1 MDGHS
6 SNGYIRLP
14 QGITRRTCRLV
25 MQARTGTLRTAKML
39 YRMGKRRTDVCER
52 CGRHPDGVHH
62 SLSGCP
68 AMTGMYTL
76 RHNELGGQGY
86 KTVGKGKLG
95 ASVVCQDLGRHNAAE
110 TPEEQA
116 EIRTRIGSALK
127 GPRKLTDD
135 ERRQFDNYRP
145 DIFIQHDMINFHI
158 VEFKWCRDTDPDQQ
172 RENAI
177 EQHQELVAAL
187 RNLFGAQPFIVQI
200 HPILIGVTG
209 TIYKDFYDT
218 MDLLGV
224 SKTEAKRSVANLHRI
239 AVSYVDKNNHDNQV
253 AARTASFSGLEWGDP
268 SHSRLH
274 MIACNSGPT
283 VGVWGQASCLTH
295 PPPSLTSSLVVES
308 FFFC

>member
-1 MDGHS
+1 
-6 SNGYIRLP
+6 
-14 QGITRRTCRLV
+14 
-25 MQARTGTLRTAKML
+25 
-39 YRMGKRRTDVCER
+39 
-52 CGRHPDGVHH
+52 
-62 SLSGCP
+62 
-68 AMTGMYTL
+68 MTGMYTL

-158 VEFKWCRDTDPDQQ
+158 VEFKCCRDTDPDQQ
-172 RENAI
+172 RANAI

-187 RNLFGAQPFIVQI
+187 RNLFGAQPIIVQI

-224 SKTEAKRSVANLHRI
+224 STTEAKRCAANLHRI
-239 AVSYVDKNNHDNQV
+239 AVSYVDKIMTTKWKQEQQQ
-253 AARTASFSGLEWGDP
+253 RIG
-268 SHSRLH
+268 
-274 MIACNSGPT
+274 
-283 VGVWGQASCLTH
+283 VG
-295 PPPSLTSSLVVES
+295 
-308 FFFC
+308 